1 MKKIP
6 PFVWTKE
13 LAIGIPFVDADHQVL
28 VSLLNLVET
37 CIDAREETFVL
48 GSLLNALA
56 EYTEH
61 HFSREEKLQ
70 QVCGYAGLQE
80 HKTIHRRL
88 AGEVDAIGRRFETD
102 PSSVETG
109 EVKEFLRNWLVE
121 HIMVHDF
128 AYRQACVGHEQGAAA
143 GEAIKLAN
151 GGVVQSNV
159 LQLDRLRILVI
170 DDNPNFLRLVAT
182 VLKAAGIRRV
192 HTADSAMKGL
202 EWSIRQTAD
211 VVLCDWLMRDMNGVD
226 FALKMAEMELPSRVV
241 LMSGCSADS
250 FREQNVGSGVEGFL
264 EKPISAGSLLNA
276 VLNTPSG
283 AA

>member
-102 PSSVETG
+102 PLSVEAG
-109 EVKEFLRNWLVE
+109 EVREFLRNWLVE
-121 HIMVHDF
+121 HILGHDF

-143 GEAIKLAN
+143 SEAVKLVN
-151 GGVVQSNV
+151 GGGAQSST

-170 DDNPNFLRLVAT
+170 DDNPIFSGSSQPCSRPPAY
-182 VLKAAGIRRV
+182 AA
-192 HTADSAMKGL
+192 
-202 EWSIRQTAD
+202 SIRWTAPQ
-211 VVLCDWLMRDMNGVD
+211 RDSNG
-226 FALKMAEMELPSRVV
+226 
-241 LMSGCSADS
+241 
-250 FREQNVGSGVEGFL
+250 
-264 EKPISAGSLLNA
+264 
-276 VLNTPSG
+276 
-283 AA
+283 

>member
-88 AGEVDAIGRRFETD
+88 ACEVNAIGRRFETD
-102 PSSVETG
+102 PLSVEAE
-109 EVKEFLRNWLVE
+109 EVREFLRNWLVE
-121 HIMVHDF
+121 HILGHDF
-128 AYRQACVGHEQGAAA
+128 AYRQACVGHEQGTAAS
-143 GEAIKLAN
+143 EAVKLVN
-151 GGVVQSNV
+151 GGGAQSST

-170 DDNPNFLRLVAT
+170 DDNPIFSGSSQPCSRPPAY
-182 VLKAAGIRRV
+182 AASIWW
-192 HTADSAMKGL
+192 TA
-202 EWSIRQTAD
+202 
-211 VVLCDWLMRDMNGVD
+211 
-226 FALKMAEMELPSRVV
+226 P
-241 LMSGCSADS
+241 
-250 FREQNVGSGVEGFL
+250 
-264 EKPISAGSLLNA
+264 
-276 VLNTPSG
+276 
-283 AA
+283 